1 MLEKYLSSVEHQ
13 MQVFYS
19 NLKERE
25 QRHYAAALEAQK
37 LPHGGQKYI
46 QDLFD
51 IHPKTLKRAIDEL
64 THPELFASFLTVQQR
79 RTGGGR
85 KKTVHYPDTEPQLHT
100 LIDRYKAGSPT
111 QPDVYWIHL
120 KPKEIAAL
128 YFN

>member
-1 MLEKYLSSVEHQ
+1 MIEKYSSSVERQ

-25 QRHYAAALEAQK
+25 QRHYAALEAQK

-64 THPELFASFLTVQQR
+64 NNPDIFATLPTVKQR
-79 RTGGGR
+79 RSGGGR
-85 KKTVHYPDTEPQLHT
+85 KKKQFIIPTVKPNFT
-100 LIDRYKAGSPT
+100 L
-111 QPDVYWIHL
+111 
-120 KPKEIAAL
+120 
-128 YFN
+128 